1 MKKRLF
7 ACIALVIAGGLFI
20 TACSEN
26 SDKQVINVPISSL
39 DDLYTLFDKYQYT
52 DQQWTEGNHEIPR
65 MTFAGVG
72 EKWAES
78 SKNLPVQTKKMVFF
92 RLMAPLALMANEQ
105 ILAERKIVKTSPLNS
120 EKLRDLALKYK
131 VIDDQTKQIDEN
143 ARKTLLKRVD
153 ILPPSLVLAQAAEES
168 GWATSRFTL
177 EGNAFF
183 GQWDFTGKGMKP
195 LAQRSELGNYGV
207 ARFDSPLA
215 SVEAYMLNVNS
226 NNAYQSLRTLRSKL
240 RAEKKS
246 ITGYLLAGTLHNYSE
261 RGQAYIDG
269 IRAMISHNKLQQID
283 KAHLA
288 KEPLIHLINE

>member
-246 ITGYLLAGTLHNYSE
+246 ITGYLLAGTLHNYWNVGKHILTGYE
-261 RGQAYIDG
+261 
-269 IRAMISHNKLQQID
+269 L
-283 KAHLA
+283 
-288 KEPLIHLINE
+288 